1 MVGLPGG
8 LSQLL
13 QESLGWLGVILQIAG
28 FVICLRYVRL
38 SSAMPLV
45 VLAFAGFVGGGIGS
59 RLFLFA
65 IRRQILPGDGAAAIS
80 LALTAL
86 DFGATAMLI
95 VGLLL
100 VFRDIR
106 ERFHFLREVHA
117 GSRPPDRVNEA
128 GPKATG

>member
-13 QESLGWLGVILQIAG
+13 QEALGWLGVVLQISG

-38 SSAMPLV
+38 SSAMPLL

-65 IRRQILPGDGAAAIS
+65 IRQQILPGEGAAAIS

-86 DFGATAMLI
+86 DVAATGMLV

-117 GSRPPDRVNEA
+117 GSRPSDRRDQA
-128 GPKATG
+128 GPSGTG

>member
-13 QESLGWLGVILQIAG
+13 QEALGWLGVILQITG

-38 SSAMPLV
+38 SSAMPLL

-65 IRRQILPGDGAAAIS
+65 IRREILPGEGAAAIS

-106 ERFHFLREVHA
+106 ERFHFLREVHS
-117 GSRPPDRVNEA
+117 GSRSPERRNEA
-128 GPKATG
+128 GPSATG